1 MVMSRSNE
9 VNTMEWK
16 TFSKHTKDYLDD
28 EMSDVC
34 VCLFVRVCHKIY

>member
-34 VCLFVRVCHKIY
+34 VCAIKYIDVLD